1 MNKHQLIGWVSSA
14 ALLAGCGGGSS
25 SSTPAAPPAT
35 DAVAVS
41 ASTSASGLATYL
53 GELGNMPVDNKEPV
67 DLSNFTPVTPDDTEP
82 EPVK

>member
-1 MNKHQLIGWVSSA
+1 MSKHHVIGWLSSA

-25 SSTPAAPPAT
+25 DSMPAAPAAT
-35 DAVAVS
+35 EAVAAS

-53 GELGNMPVDNKEPV
+53 GELANMPVDNKEPV
-67 DLSNFTPVTPDDTEP
+67 DLSNFTPPTPDNTEP